1 MPGSSTMP
9 GQHYNHTHFWK
20 WMKPGGGGDKIPG
33 NLEKKIV
40 ADLGSV
46 AKMKEDFIQAGV
58 TQLGSGWCRLA
69 VKDGK
74 VAVTKTA
81 NGESPLVRRVGT
93 FLLRRLPQT
102 GGRITS
108 RRSSTISST
117 GTMSRSCSGRQRNK
131 RGDAEAGM
139 APPYGQEIETAAKTG
154 NFPSFLRL
162 GERPQIVI
170 AKKFVDLRNKLAE
183 TPELGQQIEKQ
194 ISRMPQLSA
203 TFPAPVQV
211 PAPTWQK
218 PAPQGPLSV
227 RPGTY

>member
-1 MPGSSTMP
+1 MEGRSLFPR
-9 GQHYNHTHFWK
+9 
-20 WMKPGGGGDKIPG
+20 
-33 NLEKKIV
+33 
-40 ADLGSV
+40 A
-46 AKMKEDFIQAGV
+46 
-58 TQLGSGWCRLA
+58 RLF
-69 VKDGK
+69 
-74 VAVTKTA
+74 
-81 NGESPLVRRVGT
+81 E
-93 FLLRRLPQT
+93 
-102 GGRITS
+102 
-108 RRSSTISST
+108 
-117 GTMSRSCSGRQRNK
+117 K